1 MLSNTNEM
9 ILVEINFTK
18 PLSVNVWLTVFAA
31 FNGN

>member
-1 MLSNTNEM
+1 MPNANEM
-9 ILVEINFTK
+9 ILVQIDFAQ